1 MCVFYCFVALCAHKC
16 FWKCTKQ
23 WNLLVYNG
31 FISFNLQRIVCACVW
46 FDSVLKSGN
55 EVVGNGVKKHE
66 LAIICLNWKWFAK
79 SVKIHI
85 LYLWLKTHSKNE
97 NVCTENIGGVSL
109 YLSHMFQSHKNLKN
123 LINTFAAMHWW
134 CVLLILFQFC
144 SLHVPL
150 GLLHFFPFHHFTVQL
165 LLLFF
170 SVSIFHIK
178 KNS

>member
-109 YLSHMFQSHKNLKN
+109 SLSHMFQSHKNLKN

-134 CVLLILFQFC
+134 CVLLILFQFFLSSC
-144 SLHVPL
+144 ATRFITFFPVPSLHSTVVVIV
-150 GLLHFFPFHHFTVQL
+150 FFGVD
-165 LLLFF
+165 F
-170 SVSIFHIK
+170 SH
-178 KNS
+178 